1 MIHRFLLAALLVA
14 TSAVA
19 DEITETIEGA
29 LSAYQKG
36 EYKAASEDLGYAQ
49 QLIRQKRGDSFKQY
63 MPAPLTG
70 WTMDAIDVQTAA
82 AAMMGGGTTLSTT
95 YHKGEGEVAIEMVAD
110 SPMLQSIAMMLS
122 NPMFA
127 TADGGKMI
135 RIKRHKAVIKYD
147 KNGRSGEIKIVID
160 NRILVTITGT
170 NVTEEELIAYAKA
183 IDYDAL
189 AGMK

>member
-1 MIHRFLLAALLVA
+1 MIHRVLLAALLVA

-63 MPAPLTG
+63 MPVPLTG
-70 WTMDAIDVQTAA
+70 WTMGEIDVQTAT

-170 NVTEEELIAYAKA
+170 NVTEEELTAYAKA